1 MRKMRNGLIKNL
13 RYLCLAS
20 VITLGL
26 MTIIATG
33 GGGGG
38 GGGGGRGGGGDPDL
52 AALEGTWFGTYL
64 EGTDDFHTMTVTFD
78 DSGHLN
84 IDTVDGAPVNDTAT
98 LTKIE
103 PKMFSFTDSTGVRGM
118 IVVDNP
124 AIHLGWMD
132 EDRNEGV
139 LQKGATQLS
148 DFVVTDIEGQWE
160 GEGFQL
166 DADMD
171 IVLELESSA
180 SMGNNAFS
188 VDDNL
193 NTDINGGFQIWAS
206 GYGIWVGL
214 YNPNALGES
223 GSFTVMLSVD
233 KTFLTTFSID
243 NTFQPGNCPEDFR
256 YRFFSLQ

>member
-1 MRKMRNGLIKNL
+1 MRKLLMIVLLVCFALIG
-13 RYLCLAS
+13 CS
-20 VITLGL
+20 
-26 MTIIATG
+26 G

-38 GGGGGRGGGGDPDL
+38 GGGGGRGGGDDDL
-52 AALEGTWFGTYL
+52 ADLEGTWFGTYMD
-64 EGTDDFHTMTVTFD
+64 GNDDFHTMKVTFD

-84 IDTVDGAPVNDTAT
+84 IDTVDGTPVNDTAT

-103 PKMFSFTDSTGVRGM
+103 PTMFSFTDSTGVRGM

-124 AIHLGWMD
+124 AVHLGWMD

-139 LQKGATQLS
+139 LQRGATQLPN
-148 DFVVTDIEGQWE
+148 FNVTDINGQWE

-166 DADMD
+166 DPDMD
-171 IVLELESSA
+171 IVLDLESSA
-180 SMGNNAFS
+180 SIGNNAFS
-188 VDDNL
+188 IDDNL
-193 NTDINGGFQIWAS
+193 NTDINGGFQVWAP
-206 GYGIWVGL
+206 GYGVWIGL

-243 NTFQPGNCPEDFR
+243 NTFQPGSCPEDFR
-256 YRFFSLQ
+256 YRFFTLQ